1 MVAVSH
7 ALLETVN
14 IPKEF
19 QPGMTGV
26 AVGSHVRF
34 GSKADIEA
42 PPTDVRFTPKS
53 RHGDVRLSTGST
65 RQNDRTALSTSGHDH
80 AKQRWQ

>member
-26 AVGSHVRF
+26 AVGSHVRHRDQ
-34 GSKADIEA
+34 AYTEH
-42 PPTDVRFTPKS
+42 RY
-53 RHGDVRLSTGST
+53 
-65 RQNDRTALSTSGHDH
+65 
-80 AKQRWQ
+80 